1 MSNASKSAEAAPF
14 SSKQL
19 ERAVGQF
26 RQAIKLAP
34 WDLQARFLLA
44 KALERLGHV
53 EEALA
58 VLTEIICLDPNN
70 LPARRAIQQLRGR
83 GDEPKDD

>member
-1 MSNASKSAEAAPF
+1 MSNTSELGEAAPF

-44 KALERLGHV
+44 KALERLDHV

-70 LPARRAIQQLRGR
+70 LPARRAIHQLRGR